1 MKAGQRVCVFC
12 LRSGAEADCTTQ
24 FCDSR
29 PTESPFE
36 LLLGFEME
44 LHIVKASYWKHC
56 FYVITVVVIAAL
68 AVIIPYP
75 QEMY

>member
-1 MKAGQRVCVFC
+1 
-12 LRSGAEADCTTQ
+12 
-24 FCDSR
+24 
-29 PTESPFE
+29 
-36 LLLGFEME
+36 ME